1 MSEII
6 WPPSILLMNKLGL
19 RQGKSLLQGQR
30 WSPKLLTSCLMLFL
44 LYSLT
49 PEMISLGYLKTWS
62 LGKEQFIPQTV
73 LTDGTLSSRQPLIFM
88 PCLTVTGS
96 PCQQT
101 GIPSPTDLRFL
112 CFRSAVSVS
121 QNKRLKK

>member
-1 MSEII
+1 
-6 WPPSILLMNKLGL
+6 
-19 RQGKSLLQGQR
+19 
-30 WSPKLLTSCLMLFL
+30 
-44 LYSLT
+44 
-49 PEMISLGYLKTWS
+49 MISLGYLKTWS
-62 LGKEQFIPQTV
+62 LGKEQLIPQTV
-73 LTDGTLSSRQPLIFM
+73 LTDETLSTRQPLVFM

-121 QNKRLKK
+121 RNKHLKK